1 MKIGYFSSTSNGT
14 SFVGSVFGERVFNL
28 SEAASRIGKPTLSDL
43 TSLLRQERFD
53 ITFFAEICS
62 RERDRKE
69 CWHEIKNLSFLPLLR
84 PGKIICLGLNYVEHA
99 REGNVPI
106 PEEPIYFEKAV
117 TSIIAHDQPVIYP
130 PHLGRIDPEVELAF
144 VIGKRARAVRE
155 AEARAFIA
163 GYTILNDM
171 TARDLQQKDIG
182 NRHPW
187 FRSKS
192 LDTFCPIGPWVVT
205 ADEIDPQEPL
215 RIQLRVNGEM
225 RQNSSTRYLVFN
237 VPTLLCRISELI
249 TLEPGDIISTGTPE
263 GIAPIY
269 PGDVM
274 EAEIEKIGILR
285 NPVNPVRNSSRCDSK
300 PSGA

>member
-1 MKIGYFSSTSNGT
+1 MKIGYFSSKGAG
-14 SFVGSVFGERVFNL
+14 FVGAVFGERVFNL
-28 SEAASRIGKPTLSDL
+28 SEAASRVGKQVFSDL
-43 TSLLRQERFD
+43 TLLLRQERFNVTLFTELYD
-53 ITFFAEICS
+53 QERN
-62 RERDRKE
+62 REE
-69 CWHEIKNLSFLPLLR
+69 CWHRLENLSFLPLLR

-117 TSIIAHDQPVIYP
+117 TSIIAHNQPVMYP

-144 VIGKRARAVRE
+144 VIGKHARGVKEIE
-155 AEARAFIA
+155 AKAYIA

-171 TARDLQQKDIG
+171 TARDLQRKDIE

-187 FRSKS
+187 YRSKS
-192 LDTFCPIGPWVVT
+192 IDTFCPIGPWMVT
-205 ADEIDPQEPL
+205 ADEVDLQEAL
-215 RIQLRVNGEM
+215 MIQLRVNGQV

-237 VPTLLCRISELI
+237 VPALLCRISELI

-269 PGDVM
+269 PGDIM

-285 NPVNPVRNSSRCDSK
+285 NPINPVRNSSR
-300 PSGA
+300 

>member
-1 MKIGYFSSTSNGT
+1 MKIGYFSINRT
-14 SFVGSVFGERVFNL
+14 SFVGAVFGERVFNL
-28 SEAASRIGKPTLSDL
+28 SEAASRIGKPVLSDL
-43 TSLLRQERFD
+43 TSLLRQEHFEVA
-53 ITFFAEICS
+53 FFSELHN
-62 RERDRKE
+62 REKNRQE
-69 CWHEIKNLSFLPLLR
+69 CWHRLENVSFLPLLR

-117 TSIIAHDQPVIYP
+117 TSIIAHDQPVMYP

-144 VIGKRARAVRE
+144 VIGKRARSVSE

-187 FRSKS
+187 YRSKS

-205 ADEIDPQEPL
+205 ADEIDLQEPL

-249 TLEPGDIISTGTPE
+249 TLEPGDIVSTGTPE
-263 GIAPIY
+263 GIAPVY

-285 NPVNPVRNSSRCDSK
+285 NPVREL
-300 PSGA
+300 

>member
-1 MKIGYFSSTSNGT
+1 MKIGYFSSNGT

-28 SEAASRIGKPTLSDL
+28 SEAASRIGKPTLSDII
-43 TSLLRQERFD
+43 SLLREECFEV
-53 ITFFAEICS
+53 TFFS
-62 RERDRKE
+62 KLYNREKNRQE
-69 CWHEIKNLSFLPLLR
+69 CWHRLEDISFLPLLR

-144 VIGKRARAVRE
+144 VIGKCARAVRE
-155 AEARAFIA
+155 AEARAFIT

-215 RIQLRVNGEM
+215 RIQLRVNGEV

-285 NPVNPVRNSSRCDSK
+285 NPVSPVRNSSRCDSK
-300 PSGA
+300 PGGA

>member
-1 MKIGYFSSTSNGT
+1 MKIGYFSNNGT

-53 ITFFAEICS
+53 VTFFAELYS

-69 CWHEIKNLSFLPLLR
+69 CWHEMKNLSFLPLLR

-144 VIGKRARAVRE
+144 VIDKRARAVRE

-163 GYTILNDM
+163 GYTILNDV

-187 FRSKS
+187 YRSKS
-192 LDTFCPIGPWVVT
+192 LDTFCPIGPWIVT
-205 ADEIDPQEPL
+205 ADEIDPQEAL
-215 RIQLRVNGEM
+215 RIQLRVNGEV

-237 VPTLLCRISELI
+237 VPTLLSRISKLI

-263 GIAPIY
+263 GIAPVY

-274 EAEIEKIGILR
+274 EAEIERVGMLR
-285 NPVNPVRNSSRCDSK
+285 NPINPV
-300 PSGA
+300 

>member
-1 MKIGYFSSTSNGT
+1 MKIGCFSSKGAG
-14 SFVGSVFGERVFNL
+14 FVGAVFEERVFNL
-28 SEAASRIGKPTLSDL
+28 SEAASRIGKPVFSDL
-43 TSLLRQERFD
+43 TSLLRQERFNV
-53 ITFFAEICS
+53 TFFAELYDQEKD
-62 RERDRKE
+62 REE
-69 CWHEIKNLSFLPLLR
+69 CWHRLENLSFLPLLR

-106 PEEPIYFEKAV
+106 PEEPIYFEKAA
-117 TSIIAHDQPVIYP
+117 TSIIAHNQPVMYP

-144 VIGKRARAVRE
+144 VIGKHARGVKEIE
-155 AEARAFIA
+155 AEVYIA

-171 TARDLQQKDIG
+171 TARDLQRKDIG

-187 FRSKS
+187 YRSKS
-192 LDTFCPIGPWVVT
+192 IDTFCPIGPWMVT
-205 ADEIDPQEPL
+205 ADEVDLQEAL
-215 RIQLRVNGEM
+215 MIQLRVNGQV

-237 VPTLLCRISELI
+237 VPALLCRISELI

-269 PGDVM
+269 PGDIM

-285 NPVNPVRNSSRCDSK
+285 NPINPVRNSSR
-300 PSGA
+300 

>member
-1 MKIGYFSSTSNGT
+1 MKIGYFSIDRN
-14 SFVGSVFGERVFNL
+14 SFVGAVFGEKVFNL
-28 SEAASRIGKPTLSDL
+28 SEAASRIGKPVLSDL
-43 TSLLRQERFD
+43 TSLLRQEHFEV
-53 ITFFAEICS
+53 TFFSELHN
-62 RERDRKE
+62 REKNHQE
-69 CWHEIKNLSFLPLLR
+69 CWHRLENISFLPLLR

-106 PEEPIYFEKAV
+106 PEEPIYFEKAA
-117 TSIIAHDQPVIYP
+117 TSIIAHDQPVMYP

-144 VIGKRARAVRE
+144 VIGKRARGVKE
-155 AEARAFIA
+155 AEAGTYIA

-171 TARDLQQKDIG
+171 TARDLQRKDIG

-187 FRSKS
+187 YRSKS

-225 RQNSSTRYLVFN
+225 RQNSSTRFLVFN

-249 TLEPGDIISTGTPE
+249 TLEPGDIVSTGTPE
-263 GIAPIY
+263 GIAPVY
-269 PGDVM
+269 PEDVM

-285 NPVNPVRNSSRCDSK
+285 NPVK
-300 PSGA
+300 K

>member
-1 MKIGYFSSTSNGT
+1 MKIGYFSNKGAG
-14 SFVGSVFGERVFNL
+14 FVGAVFGERVFNL
-28 SEAASRIGKPTLSDL
+28 SEAASRTGKPVLSDL
-43 TSLLRQERFD
+43 TSLPRQERFD
-53 ITFFAEICS
+53 SALFAELYN
-62 RERDRKE
+62 REKGRQE
-69 CWHEIKNLSFLPLLR
+69 CWHRLEDLSFLPLLR
-84 PGKIICLGLNYVEHA
+84 PGKIICLGLNYAEHA
-99 REGNVPI
+99 REGNRPV

-117 TSIIAHDQPVIYP
+117 TSIIAHDQPVVYP
-130 PHLGRIDPEVELAF
+130 PHLGRIDPEIELAF

-155 AEARAFIA
+155 AEARAYIA

-182 NRHPW
+182 NRNPW
-187 FRSKS
+187 YRSKS
-192 LDTFCPIGPWVVT
+192 LDTFCPVGPWIVT
-205 ADEIDPQEPL
+205 ADEIGPQEAL
-215 RIQLRVNGEM
+215 MIKLRVNGEV

-285 NPVNPVRNSSRCDSK
+285 NPVREL
-300 PSGA
+300 